1 MISEKQMSD
10 KPEHQNP
17 FNNLSVSAKEYL
29 NLKIDEYKLRGVEG
43 LSSLFNTILFVIV
56 TAIVAGV
63 ALQLLGLAAGYAI
76 GEMIGSTA
84 LGFCIM
90 GALFVVAAIMLY
102 IFRKRLFINQLIKI
116 FIKLFFD
123 NGEN

>member
-1 MISEKQMSD
+1 MSD

-43 LSSLFNTILFVIV
+43 LSTLFNTILFVTV

-76 GEMIGSTA
+76 GEMIGS
-84 LGFCIM
+84 
-90 GALFVVAAIMLY
+90 
-102 IFRKRLFINQLIKI
+102 QLW
-116 FIKLFFD
+116 D
-123 NGEN
+123 SA